1 MMDVSSPAIPRWRR
15 CPPSRMR
22 AKTVLAIILMCL
34 AVGHAQAAT
43 VIINNTNVGL
53 DGFNDPTPVA
63 PVPGNPATTLGAQ
76 RLAAF
81 QAAANEWGA
90 MLVSPV
96 SIVIDAKMTSL
107 SCSQNSAILGSA
119 GPTGSISRDFPGA
132 PVPGTWFPQALVNS
146 IRGFDID
153 TGNADVS
160 ANFNQDI
167 GTPGCL
173 QSLGWSYVIGAPAP
187 SGTIPFTDTVIH
199 EIGHGLGFLTF
210 VDKSTGA
217 LLAGYSDQYT
227 RFLMDETPSPVLWT
241 ALNDA
246 GRAASAKDNGQLTW
260 SGSQV
265 TNVAGLLGSGR
276 HATSGRVRMYA
287 PATLASGSSV
297 SHWDTVLTPN
307 EIMEPSLQSS
317 NEKRLSNHLML
328 DIGWKEMLALAATIT
343 DGQTSIAAGSAT
355 SYGITI
361 TNNGPGDIT
370 VVNASVSDTMPAAL
384 TGVSWTCAGS
394 GGASCGVANGTGS
407 ISTTVTVPLGGAVTF
422 TINATISGSFSGTL
436 SNTVT
441 VGMPANIQ
449 NTVSS
454 VATDNTN
461 VTAVVTPTA
470 GISVSAISGNT
481 TEAGGS
487 AFFSVVLDSQPTG
500 SVTIGLSSN
509 DTTEGTLTQT
519 SLVFTAGNW
528 DSAQLVTVTG
538 VDDDVDDGNVA
549 YGITTAAA
557 SSSDSNYN
565 LLNASDVAVTNLDND
580 TAGITVSLIS
590 GDTTEAGATST
601 FTMVLDSEPVAN
613 VVIGLSS
620 SDTTEGTV
628 LPNSLTFTSLNWDKA
643 QEVTVTGVDDTEQDG
658 DVGYAIVTAPAASS
672 DGKYNNLN
680 SPDVSVIN
688 LDDASEDVIF
698 VSGFD

>member
-15 CPPSRMR
+15 FPASRMR
-22 AKTVLAIILMCL
+22 AKAVLAIILMCL
-34 AVGHAQAAT
+34 VVGHAQAAT

-63 PVPGNPATTLGAQ
+63 PVAGNPATTLGAQ

-81 QAAANEWGA
+81 EAAANEWGA

-96 SIVIDAKMTSL
+96 TIIIDAKMTSL

-119 GPTGSISRDFPGA
+119 GPTGSISRNFPGA
-132 PVPGTWFPQALVNS
+132 PVSGTWFPQALVNS

-173 QSLGWSYVIGAPAP
+173 QSLGWSYVIGTPAP

-199 EIGHGLGFLTF
+199 EIGHGLGFLSFAST
-210 VDKSTGA
+210 STGA
-217 LLAGYSDQYT
+217 LLAGYSDQFT

-246 GRAASAKDNGQLTW
+246 GRAASAKDTGQLTW

-265 TNVAGLLGSGR
+265 TNVAGLLGAGR

-287 PATLASGSSV
+287 PSSLEPGSSV

-307 EIMEPSLQSS
+307 EIMEPSLQLS
-317 NEKRLSNHLML
+317 NKKRLTNHLML
-328 DIGWKEMLALAATIT
+328 DIGWKGMLALAVTNT
-343 DGQTSIAAGSAT
+343 DGQTSLAAGSAT
-355 SYGITI
+355 SYTITI
-361 TNNGPGDIT
+361 SNNGPGDIT
-370 VVNASVSDTMPAAL
+370 VVNAPVSDTMPAAL

-394 GGASCGVANGTGS
+394 GGASCGAANGTGS
-407 ISTTVTVPLGGAVTF
+407 ISTTVTVPLGGLITF
-422 TINATISGSFSGTL
+422 TISATISADFSGLL
-436 SNTVT
+436 SNTLT
-441 VGMPANIQ
+441 VGLPASIQ

-454 VATDNTN
+454 SATDNTT
-461 VTAVVTPTA
+461 VTAVETPA
-470 GISVSAISGNT
+470 GITVSAISGNT

-487 AFFSVVLDSQPTG
+487 AFFSVVLDSQP
-500 SVTIGLSSN
+500 SSNVTIGLSSN
-509 DTTEGTLTQT
+509 DTTEGSLTQS
-519 SLVFTAGNW
+519 SLVFTHSNW
-528 DSAQLVTVTG
+528 SSAQWVTVTG

-549 YGITTAAA
+549 YGIITAAV
-557 SSSDSNYN
+557 SSSDVNYN
-565 LLNASDVAVTNLDND
+565 LLNANDVTVVNQDND
-580 TAGITVSLIS
+580 TAGITVSSIS
-590 GDTTEAGATST
+590 GDTSETGATAT
-601 FTMVLDSEPVAN
+601 FTMKLNSEPTAD

-628 LPNSLTFTSLNWDKA
+628 LPETLTFTSINWNTP
-643 QEVTVTGVDDTEQDG
+643 QQVTVTGVDDIETDG
-658 DVGYAIVTAPAASS
+658 DVGYSI
-672 DGKYNNLN
+672 
-680 SPDVSVIN
+680 I
-688 LDDASEDVIF
+688 
-698 VSGFD
+698 SGACQQQR